1 MHLRQRPVTLPD
13 AMRFRVNR
21 DGLGAL
27 GVTNESIFVGTG
39 ASPPPD
45 AQCPPGY
52 VLESAGTGF
61 ARSWYCTPTRQPQ
74 RASAPAQAPQ
84 TQVFNPTITVSPAIQ
99 TQVSPQIS
107 PVFSQMQD
115 SPYASQGAAT
125 SQLMPGGMTA
135 TTATPA
141 PSPAYDPSAAIL
153 AFMREQRELD
163 AARAEQERRE
173 RLQAE
178 QTRLEQDAA
187 RQRYAEAEAQR
198 QREAQQAA
206 QQSAQQVAQQA
217 AQQAA
222 EREAREREII
232 QREQA
237 AREAQNAAM
246 QADYQAALRASQ
258 QTQPSAFTSSTV
270 IPSGTVLPAALQPQQ
285 VTQTVAPKSKVPIA
299 LAIVAG
305 VFVVYAATTRKGRRK

>member
-1 MHLRQRPVTLPD
+1 MHLRQHP
-13 AMRFRVNR
+13 A
-21 DGLGAL
+21 GLGAL
-27 GVTNESIFVGTG
+27 GVTSESIFVGTG

-135 TTATPA
+135 STAPPAA
-141 PSPAYDPSAAIL
+141 PSPAYDPSVAIL

-178 QTRLEQDAA
+178 QTRLEQEAA

-198 QREAQQAA
+198 QREANQAAQQAA
-206 QQSAQQVAQQA
+206 QQSAQQL

-232 QREQA
+232 EREQA

-270 IPSGTVLPAALQPQQ
+270 IPSGTTLPAALQPQQ
-285 VTQTVAPKSKVPIA
+285 TVQTVAPKSKLPVA

-305 VFVVYAATTRKGRRK
+305 AIVVYAATTRKGRRK